1 MSRFYNQFSL
11 LIVSFWGLSLMI
23 LLTSF
28 SGVLAQA
35 YNPKTLILDN
45 GLHIVVIEN
54 NRAPVVTQMLFY
66 KVGSADDPYG
76 KSGLAHF
83 LEHLMFKGTKKNPP
97 GRFSETVARLGG
109 KENAFT
115 GHDYTGYYQTVPVE
129 HLSLIHN

>member
-1 MSRFYNQFSL
+1 MSPFYNQFSL

-109 KENAFT
+109 KENS
-115 GHDYTGYYQTVPVE
+115 DPD
-129 HLSLIHN
+129 